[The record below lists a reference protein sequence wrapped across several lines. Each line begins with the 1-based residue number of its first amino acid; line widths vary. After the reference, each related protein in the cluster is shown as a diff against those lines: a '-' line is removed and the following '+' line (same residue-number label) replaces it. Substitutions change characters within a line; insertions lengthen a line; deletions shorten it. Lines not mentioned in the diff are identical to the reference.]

1 MSKVYFTLLCFTL
14 LCFAL
19 LCFVIGPENLRLSL
33 NQSDSKQK
41 PITPAFSR
49 ALDSFVVWTLS
60 SHWFLKVVSFILIGI
75 CEYLALVL
83 GHSIPNG
90 DFIVIP

>member
-1 MSKVYFTLLCFTL
+1 M
-14 LCFAL
+14 
-19 LCFVIGPENLRLSL
+19 IGPENLRLSL

-60 SHWFLKVVSFILIGI
+60 SHWSLKGVSFILI

-90 DFIVIP
+90 DFIYEYSP